1 MSDKRVRKYLQ
12 VGTMECMLLC
22 MGVAIAAAVVVYLV
36 FAIAMKMITKEDM
49 HLIPGGEKIAKILH
63 MR

>member
-1 MSDKRVRKYLQ
+1 
-12 VGTMECMLLC
+12 